1 MKKATVQITYDAEK
15 LGAIRQYM
23 GKKDAELQ
31 SEMEDFLQKL
41 YEKHVPAPV
50 RDYIE
55 SRERPGAPPAR
66 RLPRGRK
73 TTPRA
78 AANNQTTRARVSP
91 PVCPCVPF

>member
-55 SRERPGAPPAR
+55 SREPSEPEAPRRPSRPAAPAR
-66 RLPRGRK
+66 PQNHSAGGGE
-73 TTPRA
+73 
-78 AANNQTTRARVSP
+78 
-91 PVCPCVPF
+91 

>member
-55 SRERPGAPPAR
+55 SREPSEPEAPRRPS
-66 RLPRGRK
+66 RGGE
-73 TTPRA
+73 
-78 AANNQTTRARVSP
+78 
-91 PVCPCVPF
+91 